1 MFISFRRS
9 ARQLYPSGKNQK
21 KRNNCRLFKQK
32 AVECRALRCPMALL
46 EDLQEPGEVATHIQ
60 QFRVSGGCCSYIG
73 QKIQG
78 TLPAGFPVI
87 FGCRGTA
94 GRR

>member
-32 AVECRALRCPMALL
+32 AVKCRALRCPMALL

-73 QKIQG
+73 QKITGNPPSADQSCSPHPQV
-78 TLPAGFPVI
+78 LI
-87 FGCRGTA
+87 
-94 GRR
+94 